1 MKNYGMILV
10 LLAACISG
18 VSCVGSRLSGGTTK
32 AVAPANAI
40 YDIHL
45 KKADGGGVLHVVLRA
60 ERGKF
65 VSGVTVGPLGP
76 TEVDCSGLTLNGNA
90 VNGVLKASIGFDGYY
105 PKDGKP
111 VLHEYRLDAEAADGA
126 LRGAF
131 EGAVTPG
138 DKVSGTIEGTLSAKP
153 DLGDYQVIDIQMEN
167 ASGTGTLD
175 RRSYGARVYPRLFL
189 KDGRFVQSLIYGWG
203 GRVQINYFE
212 SAIKANKLT
221 FDGKTLTGSLEV
233 QPTGGAGY
241 VYEFDGDVV
250 GTQIGGM
257 FKKRVDG
264 KEHVGG
270 PFHGRISSVPE
281 RPLDQSLYYLELHHA
296 VRRTWNDGKDAPLQL
311 MASVPCI
318 KGRFGSGVAYAAA
331 WNHNYHDID
340 EARLTL
346 NGNRLTGEL
355 KVTLNPDPYMPPDKK
370 PVSASYTIDATV
382 TDGRIISGT
391 YKGRC
396 KDFEV
401 SGPVFGELEDQPPVP
416 EPVSVYM
423 KMEDAVNDGAP
434 WHRRTWVGFA
444 AVNGKAD
451 KGSMSNNKGGWQGT
465 FKSAEVKFDG
475 AVFTATIE
483 GTVDKS
489 QRTIIGAYTFKLKG
503 KVIGSQLVGK
513 VDTYRDGKPTKS
525 GTPFM
530 GGFGPVRR

>member
-1 MKNYGMILV
+1 M
-10 LLAACISG
+10 
-18 VSCVGSRLSGGTTK
+18 SGGGAARMK
-32 AVAPANAI
+32 ATDTI
-40 YDIHL
+40 YDVVL
-45 KKADGGGVLHVVLRA
+45 QKADAGGGLHVALRT
-60 ERGKF
+60 ERGRF
-65 VSGVTVGPLGP
+65 VAGVTVGPLGP
-76 TEVDCSGLTLNGNA
+76 TEVDCSGLTLAGDA
-90 VNGVLKASIGFDGYY
+90 VSGILKASVGFDGYF
-105 PKDGKP
+105 PEDGKP
-111 VLHEYRLDAEAADGA
+111 VLHEYRVDARIADGM
-126 LRGAF
+126 LRGTH
-131 EGAVTPG
+131 EGVLTPG
-138 DKVSGTIEGTLSAKP
+138 GKISGTAEGTLSAQP
-153 DLGDYQVIDIQMEN
+153 DLGGYWIMDLQMEN
-167 ASGTGTLD
+167 ASGTGTLG
-175 RRSYGARVYPRLFL
+175 RKSYGARVYPRLFL
-189 KDGRFVQSLIYGWG
+189 KDGVFVQSLIYGWG

-212 SAIKANKLT
+212 SAVKANKLS
-221 FDGKTLTGSLEV
+221 FDGKKLTGPLVV
-233 QPTGGAGY
+233 QPTGGLEY

-257 FKKRVDG
+257 YKKRVDG

-270 PFHGRISSVPE
+270 PFHGKITSMPE
-281 RPLDQSLYYLELHHA
+281 RPLDQSLYYLELHRA
-296 VRRTWNDGKDAPLQL
+296 VRRTWGDGKDAPLQL

-340 EARLTL
+340 EACLTL

-370 PVSASYTIDATV
+370 AVSASYMIDATV
-382 TDGRIISGT
+382 IDGRIISGT

-401 SGPVFGELEDQPPVP
+401 AGPVFGELEDQPPVP
-416 EPVSVYM
+416 EPVSVHV

-434 WHRRTWVGFA
+434 WHRRTWVGFT

-451 KGSMSNNKGGWQGT
+451 KGNMSNNKGGWQGT

-530 GGFGPVRR
+530 GGFGPAGR